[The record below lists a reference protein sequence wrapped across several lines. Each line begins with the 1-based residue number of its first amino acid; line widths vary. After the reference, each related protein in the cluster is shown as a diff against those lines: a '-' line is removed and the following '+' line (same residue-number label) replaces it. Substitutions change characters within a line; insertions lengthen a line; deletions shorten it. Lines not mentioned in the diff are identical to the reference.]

1 MKKNNNL
8 RRTVI
13 DFMSTK
19 PSQEQIEVFYC
30 NEVLCQTNDSIEDDG
45 LYRALL
51 KSIGWNTTDSATVY
65 NVYDFDL
72 EDFKT
77 DPISLN

>member
-30 NEVLCQTNDSIEDDG
+30 NEVLCKTNDSIEE
-45 LYRALL
+45 
-51 KSIGWNTTDSATVY
+51 IIN
-65 NVYDFDL
+65 NQ
-72 EDFKT
+72 
-77 DPISLN
+77 